1 MMIRFNKI
9 YDKIIQ
15 HPLRSSWTVLVIVAI
30 IVVGLSLPL
39 YIKSFDEMY
48 LNVLAE
54 AHGMIFDIL
63 IIGIIIFWL
72 REQGDKKQ
80 RISQYK
86 DEIDDF
92 RMWESEEAAFRNAGN
107 IKRLN
112 RYNVT
117 KIELVSAFLAK
128 TNLSKVNLR
137 EANLN
142 TANFTNSLLV
152 DAEMREARMNQTNF
166 ENANLNQADLRS
178 TYASG
183 ANFKDAFLI
192 KANFEG
198 AFLIKTNFTN
208 AYLMEANLSNCSLTE
223 ANFES
228 ANLYKADFRGADG
241 LSVEQLSQAKSLYL
255 AQFDPDLYAILQE
268 EYPDLIG

>member
-1 MMIRFNKI
+1 MNKVQKV
-9 YDKIIQ
+9 YNKIIQ
-15 HPLRSSWTVLVIVAI
+15 HPLRSAFTVLILVTI
-30 IVVGLSLPL
+30 IVIGLSLPFYL
-39 YIKSFDEMY
+39 KQFDEMY

-63 IIGIIIFWL
+63 VIGILLFWL
-72 REQGDKKQ
+72 REQGDIKQ

-112 RYNVT
+112 REGVT
-117 KIELVSAFLAK
+117 KIDLVGTFLTK
-128 TNLSKVNLR
+128 TNLSKVRLA

-142 TANFTNSLLV
+142 TANISNTILL
-152 DAEMREARMNQTNF
+152 EADLHGARLNQTNF
-166 ENANLNQADLRS
+166 ENANINQANLS
-178 TYASG
+178 NTFASG

-198 AFLIKTNFTN
+198 AFLIKTNFSN
-208 AYLMEANLSNCSLTE
+208 SYLMEANLKESSLTE
-223 ANFES
+223 ANFKD
-228 ANLYKADFRGADG
+228 ANLYKADLRGADG
-241 LSVEQLSQAKSLYL
+241 LTLEQLSKAKSLYL
-255 AQFDPDLYAILQE
+255 AKFDPEMQEILE
-268 EYPDLIG
+268 KEVPDLIGS

>member
-1 MMIRFNKI
+1 MKKLKRL

-15 HPLRSSWTVLVIVAI
+15 HPLRSSFTVLVLVSI
-30 IVVGLSLPL
+30 IVIGMSLPL
-39 YIKSFDEMY
+39 YIKNFSEMY

-63 IIGIIIFWL
+63 VIGILLFWL
-72 REQGDKKQ
+72 REQGEIKQ

-86 DEIDDF
+86 DELDDF

-112 RYNVT
+112 RHGIT
-117 KIELVSAFLAK
+117 KIDLVSVYLTK
-128 TNLSKVNLR
+128 TNLSKVLLKD
-137 EANLN
+137 ANLN
-142 TANFTNSLLV
+142 TANASSAILI
-152 DAEMREARMNQTNF
+152 EANLENTRLNQTNF
-166 ENANLNQADLRS
+166 ENANLNHGNL
-178 TYASG
+178 TNTFASG

-198 AFLIKTNFTN
+198 AFLIKTNFNN
-208 AYLMEANLSNCSLTE
+208 AYLMEANFKNCALAE
-223 ANFES
+223 ADFEN

-241 LSVEQLSQAKSLYL
+241 LSLEQLTKAKSLYL
-255 AQFDPDLYAILQE
+255 AQFDPDIYAILEQE
-268 EYPDLIG
+268 IPDLIG

>member
-1 MMIRFNKI
+1 MRIKFNNI

-30 IVVGLSLPL
+30 IVIGLSLPL
-39 YIKSFDEMY
+39 YISQFDEMY

-137 EANLN
+137 GANLN

-152 DAEMREARMNQTNF
+152 DGEMRDARMNQTNF
-166 ENANLNQADLRS
+166 ENANLNQADLRG

-255 AQFDPDLYAILQE
+255 AQFDPDLYAVLQE